1 MTFTAPSVTAS
12 SSTAAA
18 SPSTVIPSPT
28 ADRPPD
34 ARLAAEGGDS
44 VVGQL
49 GSYTW
54 ADGGSDSPWLPG
66 APITVGVGEPL
77 TIGFEPPV
85 GVDSWG
91 ARVVPSTADGPDGAA
106 ILDQGAGPPAF
117 AIPAAGSWTVE
128 VRVVF
133 ADGAGDASY
142 FWKVEVR

>member
-117 AIPAAGSWTVE
+117 TIPAAGSWTVE

-142 FWKVEVR
+142 FWKVEVM